1 MVVELE
7 VIVAFNSSRSDW
19 CGVIEFY
26 FLKCILEIFFY

>member
-1 MVVELE
+1 MGWCLMVVVELE

-26 FLKCILEIFFY
+26 F